1 MTNDNLF
8 IIIFVFDWI
17 VLPILS
23 IIIYA
28 LKCDMSFRYVQS
40 TIMYRLITCYK
51 LTNEMAEL
59 KCSLP
64 LFSFLII
71 GVLITFFFSTINVR
85 YLGIKYLFLLKD
97 NVKLV
102 IYIEWLLILLFSV
115 FYFYSGDI
123 FVIFALYYCFPFIIS
138 FIFCSWVYKTL
149 MILLLLIFTSWLS
162 MFEI

>member
-97 NVKLV
+97 NVKLA
-102 IYIEWLLILLFSV
+102 IYFVWLLISLFSV
-115 FYFYSGDI
+115 I
-123 FVIFALYYCFPFIIS
+123 FIFAYFRWYICYFLSFTLVFRSQFPFFLQLIE
-138 FIFCSWVYKTL
+138 FIKL
-149 MILLLLIFTSWLS
+149 
-162 MFEI
+162 